1 MADSTPY
8 DRLDGEDST
17 LYDRLGGEDAIAA
30 VVDRFYE
37 RLTNDERVA
46 HFFDDIDVQR
56 QIAHQTKFISA
67 VTGGPVEYTG
77 DEMAEAHDHLAID
90 EEDFEVVAAHL
101 NESLAEFDVDRPDR
115 ENVMAEIASYEDDI
129 VSTA

>member
-1 MADSTPY
+1 M
-8 DRLDGEDST
+8 GEQT
-17 LYDRLGGEDAIAA
+17 LYERLGGEDAIGT
-30 VVDRFYE
+30 VVERFYE

-46 HFFDDIDVQR
+46 HFFEDIDVQR
-56 QIAHQTKFISA
+56 QIAHQTQFISA

-77 DEMAEAHDHLAID
+77 DEMAAAHDHLDID
-90 EEDFEVVAAHL
+90 EEDFEIVAAHL
-101 NESLAEFDVDRPDR
+101 DESLAEFDVDDRDR